1 MKRKMPNFG
10 LSARARS
17 TQNSGLNPLK
27 AEEPYFLA
35 FRPFSPYNDDMQS
48 QGTLSFSGNLLRW
61 FVPLAALLVLAGFLF
76 ITPPGL
82 LGKADGIGY
91 AVCHRID
98 ERSFHLFGRQL
109 PLCARCTGEFN
120 AAAVTFL
127 FLGFAS
133 RKRNGMPLKGIL
145 ALLALFFLAFGIDGS
160 NSYLYLLKQTYEGFL
175 PQIPNLYVPNN
186 TLRLLTG
193 SGMGIAM
200 ASVLYPVVNQTLWRE
215 ADERPAL
222 TWKEFGILLGIVLF
236 VDVGILSEQPVM
248 LYPIALLSVLG
259 VLALLVTVFSIVWVI
274 IMRQENTLETP
285 RQLWMPVTAGL
296 TLAFLM
302 ISVIDLLRLQLTG
315 TWGGFP
321 LG

>member
-1 MKRKMPNFG
+1 
-10 LSARARS
+10 
-17 TQNSGLNPLK
+17 
-27 AEEPYFLA
+27 
-35 FRPFSPYNDDMQS
+35 MQH
-48 QGTLSFSGNLLRW
+48 QRTLSFTGNLIRW
-61 FVPLAALLVLAGFLF
+61 FVPVAALLVLTGFLF

-98 ERSFHLFGRQL
+98 ERSFHLFERQL

-120 AAAVTFL
+120 AAAISL
-127 FLGFAS
+127 IFLGLVS
-133 RKRNGMPLKGIL
+133 RKRSSLPAKGIL
-145 ALLALFFLAFGIDGS
+145 AILIAFFLAFAIDGS

-175 PQIPNLYVPNN
+175 PQIPNLYIPNN

-200 ASVLYPVVNQTLWRE
+200 ASVLFPVVNQTLWRE

-222 TWKEFGILLGIVLF
+222 TWKEFGGLLGIILL
-236 VDVGILSEQPVM
+236 VDLGILSEQPVI
-248 LYPIALLSVLG
+248 LYPIALISVLG
-259 VLALLVTVFSIVWVI
+259 VLFLLAMVFTIVWVI
-274 IMRQENTLETP
+274 IMRQENTFETP
-285 RQLWMPVTAGL
+285 KQLWMAVVAGL
-296 TLAFLM
+296 TLTFLM
-302 ISVIDLLRLQLTG
+302 ISVIDLLRLGLTG